1 MGKPPPRKR
10 GGGREAAGGAP
21 VRTCVAC
28 REEAG
33 KAELV
38 RIVRRPDGSV
48 GLDRSGR
55 EAGRGAYVHAS
66 EVCLQSARKRRSLD
80 RALGVTVPAEVWD
93 HLPL

>member
-1 MGKPPPRKR
+1 VKR
-10 GGGREAAGGAP
+10 GGGP

-48 GLDRSGR
+48 GLDPRGKD
-55 EAGRGAYVHAS
+55 AGRGAYLHAS
-66 EVCLQSARKRRSLD
+66 AECLEAARKRRSLD
-80 RALGVTVPAEVWD
+80 RALGATVPADIWERLAV
-93 HLPL
+93 